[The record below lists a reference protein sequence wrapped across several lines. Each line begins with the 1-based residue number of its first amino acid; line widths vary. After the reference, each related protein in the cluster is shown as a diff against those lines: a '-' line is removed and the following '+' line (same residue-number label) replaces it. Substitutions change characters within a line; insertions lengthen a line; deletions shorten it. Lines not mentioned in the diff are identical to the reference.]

1 MLNLADIQFL
11 ANEQV
16 NLRVNIH
23 NRAQALLQAAQQ
35 METSNRRTVINNI
48 VNETINSVDKTLADN
63 SAFIKEKMFE
73 SALIGIRSKK
83 MSYENDPILPLVKQA
98 ISANVKKV
106 TALTEEEQTKLI
118 TLSGDQLNTLKA
130 LDER

>member
-1 MLNLADIQFL
+1 
-11 ANEQV
+11 
-16 NLRVNIH
+16 
-23 NRAQALLQAAQQ
+23 

-106 TALTEEEQTKLI
+106 TALTEEE
-118 TLSGDQLNTLKA
+118 
-130 LDER
+130 